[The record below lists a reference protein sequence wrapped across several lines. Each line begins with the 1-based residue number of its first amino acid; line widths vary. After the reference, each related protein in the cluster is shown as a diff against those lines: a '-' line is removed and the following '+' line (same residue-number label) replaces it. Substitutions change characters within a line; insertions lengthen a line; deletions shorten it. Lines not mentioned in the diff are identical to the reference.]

1 MITIIIGEDKKDITI
16 TSEDKKRSLSSIKIK
31 WLLNVLFAMSVYL
44 NN

>member
-31 WLLNVLFAMSVYL
+31 
-44 NN
+44 